1 MSSESIN
8 VQLTPEDVSKISDY
22 DSINNSIKQGS
33 NIFLTGPGG
42 VGKSYYINKLKEE
55 FKDDIVLTSTTGVS
69 SYNLKAMTIHS
80 FTGIGVFKIGDKL
93 DGVIQKMKKFK
104 TYDQAKT
111 RVRKYSILVID
122 EVSMLGKGFL
132 EMINQVLQVLR
143 GNDRIFGGYQVIFTG
158 DFMQL
163 PPVNDEYC
171 FKSPI
176 WKDLNFNV
184 IQLTKLYRFN
194 DELYSSILSRVRL
207 GKNTKEDNQQLFKR
221 YFAYKDYK
229 NKEDEE
235 DEKDELKIKPTF
247 LYSKKVNVND
257 KNLEEL
263 HKNNNELLVFKARY
277 SEKNKMCKVD
287 IDKLENNLFLKVGA
301 QVMLTTNIDVESGLV
316 NGSRGVVLSYDSG
329 LLKVRF
335 LNGMEIDFSRQIY
348 VVEEDGKVMYKIEQ
362 FPFILAYALSI
373 HKVQGC
379 TLDYAIIDIG
389 HSVFEENMSYVALS
403 RVRNLQG
410 LFLLNF
416 QPYKIM
422 PSKEALEFYDS
433 LNN

>member
-433 LNN
+433 LNH